1 MSFLYP
7 LGLLGLIGIPVLIF
21 IYIIKSKYTEQ
32 TVASTYLWT
41 LSERFLKRKRRS
53 SPLTGII
60 SLILQILAVTLI
72 SLLIAHPILT
82 VPGAAKEYC
91 FILDGSGSMRMAVAG
106 TDGSSAAEDGLE
118 LTRFDVA
125 KDTVAARIED
135 AVDGS
140 LFTLVFVGDTT
151 GVVYE
156 RVEDKE
162 QALLLLDELIP
173 AYNTLDVS
181 EALAMAQGYFGENAS
196 LHTTLVTD
204 AAYEAAEN
212 IEVINVA
219 GAEENYALSEVFH
232 TLTGGQLTVT
242 GKATSY
248 VREATLTVDL
258 FLDGA
263 ETPVATETLTV
274 KAAEPAV
281 FTLEAKTT
289 AYASITVRIRET
301 DALAE
306 DNEFIIHNVKSE
318 NSYNTLIISDRPFFL
333 ESALRSQLN
342 ATIDVVAPAEYEG
355 QNGYGLYVFDTID
368 ASTMQNLPTDGTVW
382 LVNVAGSVEGAGYTV
397 QGAIELEK
405 PDVLTHATSSASAT
419 QKLVEGM
426 MGNDIYI
433 TRYIKCGFYR
443 NFTTLLSYRGNPVVF
458 AGTSEHGNREVVIA
472 FDPHDS
478 NLPLLFDFTVMIRNL
493 VSFSFPDMVD
503 KTTFEVGDVADI
515 NVIANCDSIRVESPS
530 GEVSY
535 LNTDG
540 ASDAIHLTE
549 AGIYTV
555 NMTVAGSSRQFCLF
569 SAMNEAERAPV
580 VTHDYVGFT
589 GEASQDGFDGEF
601 DPLMILFIALA
612 VVFIADWMVYCYE
625 KYQLR

>member
-82 VPGAAKEYC
+82 VPGAAKEFC
-91 FILDGSGSMRMAVAG
+91 FVLDGSGSMRMEVAG
-106 TDGSSAAEDGLE
+106 TESPTATEDGSA

-125 KDTVAARIED
+125 KDTIASRIAD

-140 LFTLVFVGDTT
+140 IFTLVFAGDTT

-156 RVEDKE
+156 RMEDKE
-162 QALLLLDELIP
+162 QALLLLDELEP
-173 AYNTLDVS
+173 AYNTVNLTD
-181 EALAMAQGYFGENAS
+181 AMGLAQGYFAENAALS
-196 LHTTLVTD
+196 TTLVTD
-204 AAYEAAEN
+204 ATYAATEN
-212 IEVINVA
+212 VEVVNVA
-219 GAEENYALSEVFH
+219 GAEENYAVSEVFH
-232 TLTGGQLTVT
+232 TLTGGILTVT
-242 GKATSY
+242 GKVTSF
-248 VREATLTVDL
+248 VSDATLTVDL
-258 FLDGA
+258 LLDGA
-263 ETPVATETLTV
+263 EAPVATETVAVLAGEPTV
-274 KAAEPAV
+274 FELSAS
-281 FTLEAKTT
+281 TD
-289 AYASITVRIRET
+289 AYASIAVRIRET

-306 DNEFIIHNVKSE
+306 DNEFIIYNVKSE

-333 ESALRSQLN
+333 ESALTSQLD

-368 ASTMQNLPTDGTVW
+368 ASTMQSLPTDGTVW

-419 QKLVEGM
+419 QKLAEGM

-458 AGTSEHGNREVVIA
+458 AGTSEHGNREVVMA

-493 VSFSFPDMVD
+493 VGFSFPDMVD
-503 KTTFEVGDVADI
+503 KTTFEVGDSADI

-535 LNTDG
+535 LDTNG
-540 ASDAIHLTE
+540 ASDAIRLDE
-549 AGIYTV
+549 AGVYTV
-555 NMTVAGSSRQFCLF
+555 NMTVAGSAREFYLF
-569 SAMNEAERAPV
+569 SAMPGEERAPV
-580 VTHDYVGFT
+580 MTQDYIGFT
-589 GEASQDGFDGEF
+589 GTASDEGFDGQF
-601 DPLMILFIALA
+601 DPLMILFAALA
-612 VVFIADWMVYCYE
+612 VVFFADWMVYCYE